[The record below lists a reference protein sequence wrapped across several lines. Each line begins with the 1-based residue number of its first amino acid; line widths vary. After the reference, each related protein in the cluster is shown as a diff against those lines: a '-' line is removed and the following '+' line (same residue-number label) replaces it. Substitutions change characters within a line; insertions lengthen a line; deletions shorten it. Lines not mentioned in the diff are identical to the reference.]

1 MSVDLVRIDD
11 RLVHGQV
18 VEGWARALRVERLVV
33 ASDDVAADD
42 TQTALYGLAVPQGVE
57 LECLGVEEAA
67 KRWKMGAWKQGKT
80 LLLVAGPQDVLRLLD
95 AGAPLETV
103 NVGGMHFRE
112 GRIQVLKAIS
122 VDEDD
127 VKAFRRLCQ
136 EGIVMEA
143 RPLPLDEPI
152 DLRPYIDR
160 WTQSQEQPR

>member
-18 VEGWARALRVERLVV
+18 VEGWVRSLRLERLVV
-33 ASDDVAADD
+33 ASDEVAADD
-42 TQTALYGLAVPQGVE
+42 TQMALYSLAVPQGVE
-57 LECLGVEEAA
+57 LVCLNVEAA
-67 KRWKMGAWKQGKT
+67 ARQWKIDVWKNGRT
-80 LLLVAGPQDVLRLLD
+80 MILVSGPQDVLRLLD
-95 AGAPLETV
+95 AGAPLESV

-112 GRIQVLKAIS
+112 GREQVLKAIS

-127 VKAFRRLCQ
+127 VHAFHRLCQ

-152 DLRPYIDR
+152 DLRPYVER
-160 WTQSQEQPR
+160 WTQSREFPR